1 MSTRASASG
10 QAPRI
15 ARRRR
20 AWTWVL
26 GSVTLVLLAASGFLN
41 GTVEW
46 YIPWPATDAEEAVYY
61 TARDLLWSG
70 WAGIALTGVAAG
82 LSRPDLTTA
91 LRIGVAIGACV
102 GISVLGLTILV
113 AASEVGREHFLF
125 ALTR

>member
-15 ARRRR
+15 ARRLR
-20 AWTWVL
+20 AWAWVL
-26 GSVTLVLLAASGFLN
+26 GPVTLVLLAASGFLN

-46 YIPWPATDAEEAVYY
+46 DIPWPATDAEEAVYY
-61 TARDLLWSG
+61 TARDLLWAG

-82 LSRPDLTTA
+82 LSRPDLTAA
-91 LRIGVAIGACV
+91 LRVGVGVAACV
-102 GISVLGLTILV
+102 GMSVLGLTVLM
-113 AASEVGREHFLF
+113 AASEIGRECFLF